1 MLFEVL
7 CGLVVFK
14 LFRRLFSGG
23 DADGDSFLD
32 ADCNRS
38 DALFSVASRLEKIYG
53 GKSYVGL
60 RIPDPDTGSRQH
72 IEIVLVTKKEVIVVA
87 VRSFS
92 GFVEVGKDGS
102 WVCAKDKKRTETLP
116 DPVIEIT
123 RQVEI
128 LESYLEQ
135 RGVPLPKGYLIGRVV
150 LPNPDCRTAPSID
163 FQTEVISFEKWT
175 ELKSE
180 PKTGFS
186 NWIKDAF
193 QGGKGEMQDGLY
205 QRLNLILSTAPMWD
219 RLEVKDKNLLGE
231 FVEFKGNQEDV
242 QELRNLKRSKVGQ
255 FIVQKSSLFGVFG
268 RSRVRILYVPRD
280 YRSEGTS
287 SFEWKEVSVKPATE
301 FIFHP
306 LNSKKTRKFKVS
318 SITSLTLSV

>member
-1 MLFEVL
+1 MWLEIL
-7 CGLVVFK
+7 CGLVVFE
-14 LFRRLFSGG
+14 LLRRLFSGG
-23 DADGDSFLD
+23 DADDSFLD
-32 ADCNRS
+32 ADSNHS
-38 DALFSVASRLEKIYG
+38 DLVFAVASRLEKIYG

-60 RIPDPDTGSRQH
+60 RIPDPDSGSRQH
-72 IEIVLVTKKEVIVVA
+72 IEIVLVTRKEVMVVA

-92 GFVEVGKDGS
+92 GFVEAGKDGN
-102 WVCAKDKKRTETLP
+102 WVIVKDKKHTETLP

-123 RQVEI
+123 RHVEI

-135 RGVPLPKGYLIGRVV
+135 RGVSLPKGHLICRVV
-150 LPNPDCRTAPSID
+150 LPNQNCRTALSID
-163 FQTEVISFEKWT
+163 SQTEVISFEKWT

-193 QGGKGEMQDGLY
+193 QGGKGEMQDDLY

-219 RLEVKDKNLLGE
+219 RLERKDKNLLGE
-231 FVEFKGNQEDV
+231 FVEFKGNQEDM

-255 FIVQKSSLFGVFG
+255 FDIQKSSLFSAFG
-268 RSRVRILYVPRD
+268 RSRVRILYAPRD

-287 SFEWKEVSVKPATE
+287 NFEWKEVAVKPTTE
-301 FIFHP
+301 VIFHP
-306 LNSKKTRKFKVS
+306 LNSKKPRKFKVS
-318 SITSLTLSV
+318 SVTSLRLGV